1 MAVFLVCVDFM
12 EVLLTYKE
20 CNIVVKIEEADD
32 SLSIIRQALLIAVDS
47 HSGGTRDHS
56 AAERCQF

>member
-1 MAVFLVCVDFM
+1 M

-20 CNIVVKIEEADD
+20 SNIVVKIEEGDN